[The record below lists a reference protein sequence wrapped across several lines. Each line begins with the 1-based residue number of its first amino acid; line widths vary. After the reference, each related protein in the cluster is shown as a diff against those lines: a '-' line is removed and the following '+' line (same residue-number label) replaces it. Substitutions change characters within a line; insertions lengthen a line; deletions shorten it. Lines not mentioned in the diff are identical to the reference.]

1 MTIKV
6 GNQKLRLG
14 LVEVGTILFPSHEA
28 TGHDFVPSSLG
39 FIKNDNPIAGRSSIA
54 QTVITKVVHVLNER
68 FHLLAH
74 FAFSNFFLNSLQ
86 ALNFITGQCF
96 AKNSNKGPVTRKEYR
111 VGLLMFIALL
121 GRDIEPNQRF
131 PGTWNTCNKD
141 DMLFA
146 ITGGFFD

>member
-28 TGHDFVPSSLG
+28 TGHGFVPSSLG

-54 QTVITKVVHVLNER
+54 QTVITKVVHVLNEG
-68 FHLLAH
+68 FHLLAN
-74 FAFSNFFLNSLQ
+74 FTLADFFLNSFLTV
-86 ALNFITGQCF
+86 NFITGQGF
-96 AKNSNKGPVTRKEYR
+96 SQHSNKRTIPGQKDSM
-111 VGLLMFIALL
+111 GLLMFIALL